1 MGHGLRRRCREGV
14 LAGRILLNYVVWGNG
29 SVSARLWNAIRSDDW
44 AIPHVGL
51 SSLGEIVDW
60 ARPDEFPPR
69 SMRTSKGLRALG
81 YNVRIG
87 VWLRLPAALVGSRSN
102 LYLSPDRTAPA
113 HPLSGNLSHIN
124 RPAGHWMLTLELR
137 HVMRNILQSLA
148 RVSSSEAAR

>member
-1 MGHGLRRRCREGV
+1 MNAGWIAVVFWVCSRIHLWTRLALRLYPKAMFACRHGAEGAWKIRLMGQKWCPLKLGGHHGLRRRCREGV

-51 SSLGEIVDW
+51 SSLGEIVGW

-69 SMRTSKGLRALG
+69 NMQTSKGLRALG

-87 VWLRLPAALVGSRSN
+87 V
-102 LYLSPDRTAPA
+102 
-113 HPLSGNLSHIN
+113 
-124 RPAGHWMLTLELR
+124 
-137 HVMRNILQSLA
+137 
-148 RVSSSEAAR
+148 

>member
-1 MGHGLRRRCREGV
+1 MNAGWIAVVFWVCSRIHLWTRLALRLYPKAMFACRHGAEGAWKIRLMGHGLRRRCREGV

-51 SSLGEIVDW
+51 SSLGEIVVW

-69 SMRTSKGLRALG
+69 NMQTSKGLRALG

-87 VWLRLPAALVGSRSN
+87 V
-102 LYLSPDRTAPA
+102 
-113 HPLSGNLSHIN
+113 
-124 RPAGHWMLTLELR
+124 
-137 HVMRNILQSLA
+137 
-148 RVSSSEAAR
+148 

>member
-44 AIPHVGL
+44 AIPHIGL
-51 SSLGEIVDW
+51 SSLGEIVGW

-69 SMRTSKGLRALG
+69 NMQTSKGLWALG

-87 VWLRLPAALVGSRSN
+87 V
-102 LYLSPDRTAPA
+102 
-113 HPLSGNLSHIN
+113 
-124 RPAGHWMLTLELR
+124 
-137 HVMRNILQSLA
+137 
-148 RVSSSEAAR
+148 

>member
-14 LAGRILLNYVVWGNG
+14 LAGRILLNYVAWGNG

-51 SSLGEIVDW
+51 SSLGEIVVW

-69 SMRTSKGLRALG
+69 NMQTSKGLRALD

-87 VWLRLPAALVGSRSN
+87 V
-102 LYLSPDRTAPA
+102 
-113 HPLSGNLSHIN
+113 
-124 RPAGHWMLTLELR
+124 
-137 HVMRNILQSLA
+137 
-148 RVSSSEAAR
+148 